1 MLAPG
6 DAERSRSYAAA
17 RSCTVM
23 QSCTAVSTAEKD
35 RRPYSGRSNAIT
47 VHNGH
52 DYARLVF
59 LKTGF
64 SYIIVR
70 HIVLG

>member
-1 MLAPG
+1 
-6 DAERSRSYAAA
+6 
-17 RSCTVM
+17 M